1 MMINPL
7 QFGHDHLRIRVAQDS
22 QRFRGELAGFVAS
35 RLCEAIDRQGNAVL
49 AVSGG
54 RSPRELLIDLS
65 ELPLPWSR
73 VSVMLVDERS
83 VGALH
88 PLSNSARIREWLLR
102 GHARQAEF
110 ISFTPIHDQVI
121 GDVEDLAH
129 AANLASDG
137 LPEISV
143 GILGLGQD
151 GHFASIFAQAA
162 CDDLLSGTACPAYR
176 AVKLYSKPVEA
187 PVDRVSLNLA
197 KLLRAEALVLPV
209 AGAAKQQ
216 ALRRALEAPDRNW
229 PASLLMHQASCPL
242 YIWLEESAHAH

>member
-22 QRFRGELAGFVAS
+22 LRLRGELAGFVAS
-35 RLCEAIDRQGNAVL
+35 RLCEAIDRQGSAVL

-110 ISFTPIHDQVI
+110 ISFTPVHDQAI
-121 GDVEDLAH
+121 DDVEGLAR

-143 GILGLGQD
+143 GILGLGLD
-151 GHFASIFAQAA
+151 GHFASIFAQSA
-162 CDDLLSGTACPAYR
+162 CDELLSGTACPAYR
-176 AVKLYSKPVEA
+176 AVRLHAKPVEA

-197 KLLRAEALVLPV
+197 KLLRSDALVLPV

-216 ALRRALEAPDRNW
+216 ALRRALEAPDRDW

-242 YIWLEESAHAH
+242 YIWLEESTHAH